1 MYGNLVAALE
11 SKVNVQMSGQVIFFI
26 RHAHGEHN
34 AVMEVAL
41 KAYYKAH
48 PVSPSTA
55 AAPTEFPSAAMG
67 ALALAACRRCAAGA
81 DQLGRLAGR

>member
-1 MYGNLVAALE
+1 
-11 SKVNVQMSGQVIFFI
+11 MSGQVIFFI

-34 AVMEVAL
+34 AVMEVGL

-55 AAPTEFPSAAMG
+55 APTEFPSAAMG
-67 ALALAACRRCAAGA
+67 ALRWHWLPQMLLLALTSWGASLAADTRRWATV
-81 DQLGRLAGR
+81 

>member
-1 MYGNLVAALE
+1 LKTLQKAAALE

-55 AAPTEFPSAAMG
+55 APTEFPSAANYGG
-67 ALALAACRRCAAGA
+67 AGTGCRRCCCW
-81 DQLGRLAGR
+81 R